1 MQIGRLFYFFN
12 DWSVITIG
20 KTIYIRNVDAGVL
33 AKIDELAEKK
43 NISRNKLVNIIL
55 ESYITSDK
63 IKESEDKYTKLITTI
78 VGAID
83 NNTVALENL
92 KQQIKEK

>member
-12 DWSVITIG
+12 EWSVITIG

-63 IKESEDKYTKLITTI
+63 IKESEDKYTKLITII

>member
-12 DWSVITIG
+12 EWSVITIG

-33 AKIDELAEKK
+33 
-43 NISRNKLVNIIL
+43 
-55 ESYITSDK
+55 
-63 IKESEDKYTKLITTI
+63 
-78 VGAID
+78 
-83 NNTVALENL
+83 ENL